1 VFRRIATFVR
11 WSLVLIG
18 IYFVF
23 YLLSGFYAFLSGG
36 SLTDLIWIFATDL
49 HSDDEDR
56 TNFLLLG
63 TGGENHD
70 GGGGN
75 LTDSII
81 VASYHHNF
89 RTLSMLS
96 IPRDLWVES
105 SEGIGM
111 RINKVYEHELNRLG
125 DSESAIEEVAKIT
138 SSIANLPIH
147 YFTKVDFSGFVDLVD
162 ALDGVKVIVDESIDD
177 PYYPCEN
184 LIEFCP
190 FSISAGAQTL
200 DGETALKFARSRKTT
215 SDFDRAARQQ
225 KVIAAIR
232 EKAFEKDILTSPR
245 KLKKLWNIFDKRVE
259 TNLRF
264 REIIKIGKIADEF
277 DKKNIATF
285 VLNDEPTFVGG
296 LIYAPSRE
304 DFGGA
309 AVFLPLGNDF
319 ARIHLATN
327 ILFSHPQIAVKKPTI
342 EVLNGSGKYGIAEKA
357 AWALNRY
364 GLNSARIGNYPG
376 NSLPKTTIYFYDE
389 NTASETAEIMTNFIE
404 AVIEPGP
411 VELRKRGFD
420 LTLVL
425 GENWKPLE

>member
-1 VFRRIATFVR
+1 MFRRISIFVR
-11 WSLVLIG
+11 WSLVFIG

-23 YLLSGFYAFLSGG
+23 YLLSGFYAFLNGG
-36 SLTDLIWIFATDL
+36 SIADLIWAFAADL
-49 HSDDEDR
+49 HTDSENR

-63 TGGENHD
+63 TGGENVD
-70 GGGGN
+70 GGGGD
-75 LTDSII
+75 LTDTII
-81 VASYHHNF
+81 VASFHHDF
-89 RTLSMLS
+89 GTLSMLS

-105 SEGIGM
+105 AEGFGM
-111 RINKVYEHELNRLG
+111 RVNKIYEYELNRLG
-125 DSESAIEEVAKIT
+125 DSESAIEEVAKIA
-138 SSIANLPIH
+138 SGIANLPIH
-147 YFTKVDFSGFVDLVD
+147 YFAKVDFAGFVDLVD
-162 ALDGVKVIVDESIDD
+162 ALDGVKVIVEESIDD
-177 PYYPCEN
+177 PYFPCDD
-184 LIEFCP
+184 LIKFCP
-190 FSISAGAQTL
+190 FKILAGAQIL

-245 KLKKLWNIFDKRVE
+245 KLKKLWNIFDDRVE

-264 REIIKIGKIADEF
+264 REMIKIGKIADEF
-277 DKKNIATF
+277 DKKNITTL

-296 LIYAPSRE
+296 LLYAPNRE

-319 ARIHLATN
+319 ARIHLATD
-327 ILFSHPQIAVKKPTI
+327 ILFSHPRVAVEKLAI
-342 EVLNGSGKYGIAEKA
+342 EVLNGSGEPGVADGA

-364 GLNSARIGNYPG
+364 GLNTARIGNYPG
-376 NSLPKTTIYFYDE
+376 NDLAETTIYFYDE
-389 NTASETAEIMTNFIE
+389 NIAGETAKILTNFVD
-404 AVIEPGP
+404 AVVEPGP